1 MSISLKAGVPDKVG
15 WAFGLGLERIAMR
28 LYEIPDIRLFWSNDS
43 GFLAQFEGATPD
55 KKIKFKVLSKSCF
68 PILLTRLPLLFLS

>member
-1 MSISLKAGVPDKVG
+1 MIFFSLLRATFTCIFQLMSISLKAGVPDKVG

-55 KKIKFKVLSKSCF
+55 KKIKFKV
-68 PILLTRLPLLFLS
+68 